1 MDDRPGVLARVAER
15 LAAHGVSV
23 ARLVQSQTEGG
34 AILHVIS
41 HEATYGAIDTALA
54 EISALSE
61 SREIAA
67 AFPVISQR
75 GISELGWA

>member
-1 MDDRPGVLARVAER
+1 HDI
-15 LAAHGVSV
+15 SV
-23 ARLVQSQTEGG
+23 ARLIQSQTDGG

-41 HEATYGAIDTALA
+41 HEATYGAVDGALA
-54 EISALSE
+54 EISALPE

-75 GISELGWA
+75 GISALGWA